1 MKIGRLALVVA
12 LVVLFAAAP
21 VVSAAE
27 TAAAMELQSRL
38 RVAGAWMD
46 QRMVSSVAPGATAAL
61 VHDQSVL
68 WSHAYGY
75 ADLESGRP
83 ATPATT
89 FSICSISKL
98 FTSIAVMD
106 LVESGQVALDATLD
120 TYLEGFNP
128 VMTDGV
134 IDEPVT
140 IRALL
145 SHASGLNREGI
156 GAYWNT
162 LEFPPEG
169 DLENVA
175 NPAGMLYTPLTRY
188 QYSNIGMSLL
198 GRVVS
203 EVSGE
208 TYSAY
213 VQRRILDPLD
223 LGTVTTDLPLDGDG
237 GRFATGYTDHD
248 ARGVRQPVTPYRLN
262 GLAPAAGYAA
272 SVLDLAKFA
281 AWQFRLLQTGDEE
294 VLQRV
299 TLRNMHRVHWMDPA
313 DSEGA
318 IFGLGFAHEKFKDAA
333 LIGHGGY
340 CLGHRAHFALQP
352 EKKLAVVAMVNA
364 NDIDPQLVA
373 AAIFGLTA
381 DAIAAQKTAAAPVD
395 AEIMARVKAQ
405 QALEGRFGWPGLPEG
420 FYVIP
425 TADGHVQLIDL
436 YANDPAGAA
445 KTYEPIEGDTFR
457 RRRKDEALGETL
469 VFERD
474 SRGAVVSLLTEGYRY
489 FRQ

>member
-1 MKIGRLALVVA
+1 VKNAHPARALALSI
-12 LVVLFAAAP
+12 LFAAAP
-21 VVSAAE
+21 AVSAAE
-27 TAAAMELQSRL
+27 TAAAMELESRL
-38 RVAGAWMD
+38 RAAAAWMD
-46 QRMVSSVAPGATAAL
+46 QRMTSSVAPGATAAL

-75 ADLESGRP
+75 ADLDAGRP

-89 FSICSISKL
+89 FSVCSISKL
-98 FTSIAVMD
+98 FTSVAIMD
-106 LVESGQVALDATLD
+106 LVESGQLSLDATLD
-120 TYLEGFNP
+120 TYLAGFDP
-128 VMTDGV
+128 VTADGV

-145 SHASGLNREGI
+145 SHASGLNREGV

-162 LEFPPEG
+162 LDFPPEA
-169 DLENVA
+169 DLESIA
-175 NPAGMLYTPLTRY
+175 NPAGMLFTPLTRY

-198 GRVVS
+198 GRVVA

-208 TYSAY
+208 TYSEY
-213 VQRRILDPLD
+213 VQRRILDPLE
-223 LGTVTTDLPLDGDG
+223 LATVSTDLPLDGDG

-248 ARGVRQPVTPYRLN
+248 ARGARQPVTPYRLN
-262 GLAPAAGYAA
+262 GLAPAAGFAA

-281 AWQFRLLQTGDEE
+281 AWQFRLLETGDEE

-313 DSEGA
+313 DPESA
-318 IFGLGFAHEKFKDAA
+318 IFGLGFGHEKFKDVAMV
-333 LIGHGGY
+333 GHGGY
-340 CLGHRAHFALQP
+340 CLGHRAHFAMQP
-352 EKKLAVVAMVNA
+352 GKKLAVVAMVNA
-364 NDIDPQLVA
+364 NDIDPRLVA

-381 DAIAAQKTAAAPVD
+381 EAIAAQMTAAAPAD
-395 AEIMARVKAQ
+395 AEVLARVRTLQ
-405 QALEGRFGWPGLPEG
+405 ELEGRFGWPGLPEG

-425 TADGHVQLIDL
+425 AADGRLQLVDL
-436 YANDPAGAA
+436 YGNDPAGSARA
-445 KTYEPIEGDTFR
+445 YEHVEGDTYR

-474 SRGAVVSLLTEGYRY
+474 DRGAVVSLLTEGYRY